1 MIEIETWLQSTLEI
15 LNVELKTE
23 TESQIQDNIK
33 RYNALSEEL
42 KDKEAKLQEL
52 SRICEEFKKY
62 SDLQEL
68 ATTLVEQLNTV
79 TLGLIEHK
87 TVINEKIEFLHHQL
101 QEMQK
106 SPDVSLQSTLSSSSM
121 PVEEIAV
128 HADAKK
134 ATQDFIAAEKPVTS
148 VTIETQTGRSL
159 TSPPPVEAKSD
170 KPPTDVQIQ
179 THLSETSS
187 ESLPAPTKETITV
200 LKTIKNGQETI
211 QIATKPENQPI
222 IEEPD
227 DDVLVQADYRKIQ
240 EMPGD
245 QTSQVSI
252 LHATRNQPFETVFV
266 EPDETTTEVI
276 VDADGTKRI
285 IVKKLQR
292 TVVRQQQTVQQQQLT
307 TTKTLTE
314 DDIPVSQS
322 FSQITLQGQQS
333 STTLARGDGRKE
345 MLTTQ
350 SYGGKVVSGA
360 PGSEVTVHE
369 FETEPESNYTVVE
382 ATEPPEVEVQGVKLR
397 EGDVTFVDDQHATLI
412 PADSEIHTS
421 SSSVRAVVQQVT
433 RRVIRRTRRII
444 RRIVIVD
451 GKEQVTEEVV
461 EEPEEVEFTEEGIP
475 RVSIN
480 VTRTEDGRVVQ
491 DQQFGE
497 ATAFPPESEGVTV
510 TRKVTSVVI
519 DADGKPVEKEAAEV
533 QRYVVEQPTAPPE
546 NAPALVTDTAEIISE
561 PNTET
566 TAANLI
572 NELLQQEKASA
583 LSVDS
588 SKVELALGADLACE
602 LKTAEQVPKD
612 EPAKESEVEIAEVR
626 VEEHQPAQE
635 VISVTPSETPLS
647 IEEVDSCQQPEVKA
661 DITLHEAEINTTKQI
676 TSDFIANEQTFRPIT
691 PEADVKK
698 ASASEEEKP
707 ISPKDKSKKKRKL
720 KGKKQQ
726 VCTPRIQSP
735 AIPPE
740 DEEILDLQKEIQP
753 LEALPQVQQQE
764 EKVEAPASE
773 DVQTSKALEAEGI
786 TTQDITIEEQA
797 HFPVA
802 QQSPNKATLSKTTLE
817 EFLTQEIKSAEV
829 IEAPEV
835 AKEAKP
841 EEVPQEVQIEAL
853 TVVQETQTSITSD
866 TTPSVSEEAIEQAKP
881 HCTAEVTVQTSLSP
895 EVEPVNLQQEV
906 KEIPE
911 KLEEHIPSEEVKVE
925 AVVQETQTSFSPE
938 SASATDE
945 NIPEQVDIGQETQ
958 TSFPTETDEQKPTLV
973 DAKLVAE
980 FIAQETQTSLS
991 PENVDEDKPSILI
1004 TEVAPVKQEPDITV
1018 IATEAIQKE
1027 KEQAKTSTV
1036 EFELTLEEKRPEFEI
1051 SPKIEASVLHEEQV
1065 VSDINATL
1073 PTLSEKKVETIQ
1085 KTVALTPFASKT
1097 ETEHTEPST
1106 PSDVDRGGRKS
1117 KKKKKHKE
1125 SKTPSEQEEVVIAQ
1139 EVAEEESPEK
1149 ATPEA
1154 IKESAPQ
1161 TPDTS
1166 LAESTDIILSESQVS
1181 EETPKPTQEVFEP
1194 ITQTEESEHTDK
1206 EEGYEADKATV
1217 DEGAPGEEGDKKKR
1231 KKKKR
1236 KQKLKVEES
1245 DETQVPLT
1253 TTDTSTAGES
1263 FKFSDEED
1271 EEQKPVSE
1279 PVKKSK
1285 KHKKG
1290 KKHRETE
1297 VEEQAQKEDVFE
1309 GRDGVVQ
1316 EAEQEEIISPHD
1328 DSYKTI
1334 STPSEP
1340 GTVKIVEEKVITP
1353 ENELPRDITSKIVTT
1368 VPVIEAVIT
1377 QEAPVQTS
1385 PDVSEITTEFI
1396 KQETVQIEQA
1406 AVQTSPEI
1414 PKEVSEIALQTAEPE
1429 VEVQQIPQPEVIESS
1444 SQVVIETIEN
1454 ITQTS
1459 TPQQQ
1464 EVVTAEIAMQTVT
1477 PEKSEIV
1484 EEFVQTITPE
1494 PAEVPTSETAMQT
1507 IVVESQEE
1515 SIQTI
1520 TPQPQP
1526 LQEIETTEISTQA
1539 KPFDIVSQSAQTSP
1553 IPSAPPLEQITQT
1566 SPVQELH
1573 APSVETTETV
1583 SQTQPVIIHEIGEV
1597 TPPSSTSEQYEVFVQ
1612 TAVTIP
1618 GRETV
1623 QITTDRSEI
1632 PISVTSEGKL
1642 EVAPVVE
1649 SPSEQSASDF
1659 ENVDVQ
1665 VTVADK
1671 HAATVSLLEA
1681 ERDHDQETR
1690 RRRRKRKHGD
1700 EKQQQ
1705 QPDSIEKDD
1714 LFASFKQQ
1722 EASSVSAGIES
1733 YANIARRS
1741 RTPSPVRT
1749 VVDVSEVPLQQAKE
1763 EPEEVIPKQT
1773 SSVVVEEE
1781 QKTQKEDSVPP
1792 VQAQPSEDTAAKIQQ
1807 ATQIDQDVQPLV
1819 SKEELVLQQTSE
1831 TILQQPTEAAPVE
1844 EPSTIVNISI
1854 TIPPESPSTISE
1866 TPEPSAPLQEA
1877 SSSEARTP
1885 TSVTSELTID
1895 TSEEIIQPPKTK
1907 TASKKSNKRTK
1918 SVAIEEVLSP
1928 TEVVDTPVTPSAD
1941 APLSPPDYSR
1951 VSYTWDK
1958 PSRSEVIETQKLL
1971 KNERAIELAPL
1982 QDIGIRWNQAQ
1993 AIERVK
1999 NLQNANRTTHLS
2011 DVLYLATLNEIITE
2025 ESIEERNFNVQQN
2038 INALREAVVKKD
2050 VVEIQH
2056 TVITTVQTI
2065 TTWLETIEYRIYL
2078 ARQQTAD
2085 GPSKERVQELSNLKS
2100 EITSIESNVAELQS
2114 ALNQAGDVYNEDDRN
2129 RMENYIDSLQEQV
2142 KVIEEVTKENEQLAI
2157 ADLTRWEE
2165 FVSGVNDLNRNI
2177 GGIKRQLSDLTESD
2191 ASPQTKF
2198 NELER
2203 LENAN
2208 RLNMVKSVA
2217 LITTA
2222 KGLMRD
2228 FPGREIPQEIYGN
2241 QDLTKQIEHS
2251 IEIEREKILQLLSLA
2266 DEYEQTLK
2274 EFSQIIDI
2282 ADALVESPILVR
2294 NLEHLE
2300 EEMQNH
2306 RKFFVN
2312 LSHCRAIL
2320 ESLEQNLDS
2329 ETRALHSELH
2339 QNLYERSRVS
2349 LDKATGR
2356 FQQMSLAASRWT
2368 VLEQGM
2374 KEEQRWLQVAQQ
2386 RVPDLSSV
2394 TSADYDQYI
2403 NLYQSL
2409 SLDIAHHHAKLS
2421 HLNGIAEKLQELVIC
2436 SELEETYIESLE
2448 IIKKLQ
2454 EDVQNNLKRLM
2465 AFRDMWGSYNLL
2477 SDKLEVWLKDAED
2490 ELSRIESSEESEAPV
2505 PGQMRQFWVRTN
2517 NPVTKI
2523 SVNNCVIYLL
2533 LQELKA
2539 QHEVHNGVRLN
2550 AANALEKSMQ
2560 VVPVADEM
2568 VQRKFHS
2575 ELQDQW
2581 QKVSDKIN
2589 NMQTAVL
2596 ENISAPDVP
2605 INEKLAL
2612 LEQELLE
2619 LKSTVDNLQ
2628 GIIKTEE
2635 ELNLYVERLQVMSTR
2650 VDTIQNELG
2659 RLGLLSAAESEKV
2672 GTLLALSKRL
2682 NVQIS
2687 EELEGGNLLKERLDA
2702 IQRGLVR
2709 IRKKHEEISKT
2720 LDNCESAEKL
2730 GSEAVE
2736 KAVID
2741 CTEAGEELVTLWQDL
2756 MGLRQ
2761 LLHTLPMRLRVT
2773 VSPIKVERDISQLQD
2788 DHTAL
2793 EKRCGQL
2800 LALLRGRLAL
2810 WQRFERQ
2817 LELVQQSV
2825 QEADFMMDLLTVQ
2838 GNVDYDRLL
2847 KATERLEVS

>member
-1 MIEIETWLQSTLEI
+1 MTQYQQLLIEIETWLQSTLEI

-23 TESQIQDNIK
+23 TESQIKDNINQ
-33 RYNALSEEL
+33 YNGLSEEL

-62 SDLQEL
+62 PDLQEL

-128 HADAKK
+128 HADTKK
-134 ATQDFIAAEKPVTS
+134 VTQEFIAAERPVTS

-159 TSPPPVEAKSD
+159 ISPPPAETKDAPTVC

-179 THLSETSS
+179 THFSESSS

-211 QIATKPENQPI
+211 QIATIPENQPI

-240 EMPGD
+240 EVPGD

-292 TVVRQQQTVQQQQLT
+292 TVVRQQQRVQQQQLT

-322 FSQITLQGQQS
+322 FSQVTLQGQQS

-369 FETEPESNYTVVE
+369 FESEPETNYTVVE
-382 ATEPPEVEVQGVKLR
+382 ATELPEVEVQGVKLR
-397 EGDVTFVDDQHATLI
+397 EGDVTFVDDQHTTLI

-480 VTRTEDGRVVQ
+480 VTRTEDGRVVH

-497 ATAFPPESEGVTV
+497 TVPFPSQSEGVTV
-510 TRKVTSVVI
+510 TRQVTSVVV
-519 DADGKPVEKEAAEV
+519 DADGKPLEKEAAEV
-533 QRYVVEQPTAPPE
+533 QRYVVEQPTAQPE
-546 NAPALVTDTAEIISE
+546 SAPALVTDTAEIISE
-561 PNTET
+561 PSTET

-572 NELLQQEKASA
+572 HEFIQQEEASA
-583 LSVDS
+583 HSFDS
-588 SKVELALGADLACE
+588 SKLEIAQSADLACE
-602 LKTAEQVPKD
+602 LKIAEKVPED
-612 EPAKESEVEIAEVR
+612 EPAKQSEVKVAVEVTETRAE
-626 VEEHQPAQE
+626 EQQPAAQE
-635 VISVTPSETPLS
+635 VISVAPSETPLS
-647 IEEVDSCQQPEVKA
+647 IEEVDSRQQLEVTD
-661 DITLHEAEINTTKQI
+661 DITLQERDTNTTKQI
-676 TSDFIANEQTFRPIT
+676 TSEFIANEQTFRPIT
-691 PEADVKK
+691 PETKKPENVKK

-740 DEEILDLQKEIQP
+740 DEEIFDLQKEVQP
-753 LEALPQVQQQE
+753 IESLSQVQQHE
-764 EKVEAPASE
+764 EKAEVPTVVLTSE
-773 DVQTSKALEAEGI
+773 DVQTSVNFEAEGI
-786 TTQDITIEEQA
+786 IEQDITVKPETHVPVDQESVSASEEQA
-797 HFPVA
+797 TF
-802 QQSPNKATLSKTTLE
+802 SKNIVE
-817 EFLTQEIKSAEV
+817 EFLSQEIKSAEV
-829 IEAPEV
+829 VEAQKQSPSAPIPEV
-835 AKEAKP
+835 AEEAKP
-841 EEVPQEVQIEAL
+841 EELAVQKSPQEVKIETFTA
-853 TVVQETQTSITSD
+853 VQETQTSLTSD
-866 TTPSVSEEAIEQAKP
+866 TTPSVSEEAIEQTEP
-881 HCTAEVTVQTSLSP
+881 IFVTEVTVQETQTSLSP
-895 EVEPVNLQQEV
+895 EVEPVKVEKMVEEIQIIVPQDEV
-906 KEIPE
+906 SPKELVE
-911 KLEEHIPSEEVKVE
+911 TTTVEAVSDVKFEQHIPSKETQVKVE

-938 SASATDE
+938 SVSVIDE
-945 NIPEQVDIGQETQ
+945 NAWDQADIAQEPQ
-958 TSFPTETDEQKPTLV
+958 THFPFETEEQKPTPV
-973 DAKLVAE
+973 DAKLIE
-980 FIAQETQTSLS
+980 GFIAQETQTSLS
-991 PENVDEDKPSILI
+991 PESVAEDKPSIQI
-1004 TEVAPVKQEPDITV
+1004 TAVAPVQQLQEPDIKIV
-1018 IATEAIQKE
+1018 AAEAIQKE
-1027 KEQAKTSTV
+1027 KEQAKTEPVSTV
-1036 EFELTLEEKRPEFEI
+1036 EFELSVEEKRPEFEI
-1051 SPKIEASVLHEEQV
+1051 SPKIKASTLHEEQV

-1073 PTLSEKKVETIQ
+1073 PSLSEKKVETIQ
-1085 KTVALTPFASKT
+1085 KTVALTPFVSKT
-1097 ETEHTEPST
+1097 EIEHTEPST

-1125 SKTPSEQEEVVIAQ
+1125 SRTPSEQEETVEEVDIAQ
-1139 EVAEEESPEK
+1139 EVAEKE
-1149 ATPEA
+1149 ATPE
-1154 IKESAPQ
+1154 IINEPTPQ
-1161 TPDTS
+1161 TPETS

-1181 EETPKPTQEVFEP
+1181 EETPKPTQDIFEP

-1206 EEGYEADKATV
+1206 EEGYEADKTTV
-1217 DEGAPGEEGDKKKR
+1217 DEGAPEGEGDKKKR

-1245 DETQVPLT
+1245 EGTQVPQT

-1263 FKFSDEED
+1263 FKFSDEEAA
-1271 EEQKPVSE
+1271 EYKPVSE

-1290 KKHRETE
+1290 KKHRENE
-1297 VEEQAQKEDVFE
+1297 AEEEAQKEDVSE
-1309 GRDGVVQ
+1309 EKEIVQ
-1316 EAEQEEIISPHD
+1316 EAEQLEVSSLHD

-1353 ENELPRDITSKIVTT
+1353 ENEFPQDITSKIVTT

-1385 PDVSEITTEFI
+1385 PDVSEITSEFI
-1396 KQETVQIEQA
+1396 KQEMVQTGQA
-1406 AVQTSPEI
+1406 SVQTSPEI
-1414 PKEVSEIALQTAEPE
+1414 PKEVSEVAMQTTEE
-1429 VEVQQIPQPEVIESS
+1429 KVEVQQVPQPEVTEAS
-1444 SQVVIETIEN
+1444 SQVVLETTEN

-1459 TPQQQ
+1459 TPEIQ
-1464 EVVTAEIAMQTVT
+1464 EAVTAEIAMQTVT
-1477 PEKSEIV
+1477 PEKSELA
-1484 EEFVQTITPE
+1484 EEFIQTITPE
-1494 PAEVPTSETAMQT
+1494 QTEVPTSETAMQT
-1507 IVVESQEE
+1507 IVVQSHEE
-1515 SIQTI
+1515 SVQTI
-1520 TPQPQP
+1520 TPPQP
-1526 LQEIETTEISTQA
+1526 LQETETTDISIQA
-1539 KPFDIVSQSAQTSP
+1539 KPFDIVSPLEQSAQTSP
-1553 IPSAPPLEQITQT
+1553 VPSAPPMDQIIQT

-1573 APSVETTETV
+1573 APSVQTTETV
-1583 SQTQPVIIHEIGEV
+1583 SQTQPVIIHEIGEI
-1597 TPPSSTSEQYEVFVQ
+1597 TPPSSTSEQYEVLVQ

-1618 GRETV
+1618 GRET
-1623 QITTDRSEI
+1623 IEFTTDRSEI
-1632 PISVTSEGKL
+1632 PISFTSEGKL
-1642 EVAPVVE
+1642 DVSPVVE

-1665 VTVADK
+1665 VTVSDN
-1671 HAATVSLLEA
+1671 HAATVNLLEA

-1705 QPDSIEKDD
+1705 KPDFIEKDD
-1714 LFASFKQQ
+1714 LFASFKEQ
-1722 EASSVSAGIES
+1722 EAASVTAGIDS
-1733 YANIARRS
+1733 YADIARRS
-1741 RTPSPVRT
+1741 RTPSPVKT
-1749 VVDVSEVPLQQAKE
+1749 VVETSDVRLDAEVVQQQEKE
-1763 EPEEVIPKQT
+1763 ELEEVATKEIELLENQQNEDIKEA
-1773 SSVVVEEE
+1773 SSAVVEED
-1781 QKTQKEDSVPP
+1781 QKEQKEDAVAA
-1792 VQAQPSEDTAAKIQQ
+1792 VQEQPTQQ
-1807 ATQIDQDVQPLV
+1807 IEATQIVTTQLAQDVQP
-1819 SKEELVLQQTSE
+1819 SKGKEELTLQQTSE
-1831 TILQQPTEAAPVE
+1831 SILQQTTEFQPTAEVVLAE
-1844 EPSTIVNISI
+1844 EPSTTVNISI
-1854 TIPPESPSTISE
+1854 TIPPESPSTTSV
-1866 TPEPSAPLQEA
+1866 TPEPSAPPQEA
-1877 SSSEARTP
+1877 SSSVVITP

-1895 TSEEIIQPPKTK
+1895 TSEETIQPTK
-1907 TASKKSNKRTK
+1907 NKAASKKSNKRTK

-1951 VSYTWDK
+1951 ISYTWDK
-1958 PSRSEVIETQKLL
+1958 PSRSEVIETQNLL
-1971 KNERAIELAPL
+1971 KTERPIESAPL
-1982 QDIGIRWNQAQ
+1982 QDTGIRWNQAQ

-1999 NLQNANRTTHLS
+1999 NLQNASRTTHLS

-2056 TVITTVQTI
+2056 TVVTTVQTI

-2100 EITSIESNVAELQS
+2100 EISSIESNVAELQS
-2114 ALNQAGDVYNEDDRN
+2114 ALNEAGDVYNEDDRN
-2129 RMENYIDSLQEQV
+2129 RMEGYIESLQEQV
-2142 KVIEEVTKENEQLAI
+2142 KVIEEVTEENEQLAI
-2157 ADLTRWEE
+2157 ADLSRWDE
-2165 FVSGVNDLNRNI
+2165 FVTGVNDLNKNI
-2177 GGIKRQLSDLTESD
+2177 GGIKKQLSELTESD

-2198 NELER
+2198 NELEL
-2203 LENAN
+2203 LENVN
-2208 RLNMVKSVA
+2208 RTNMVKAVA

-2241 QDLTKQIEHS
+2241 QELTKQIEHN
-2251 IEIEREKILQLLSLA
+2251 IEIERERVLQLLSLA

-2436 SELEETYIESLE
+2436 SELEETYNESLE

-2505 PGQMRQFWVRTN
+2505 PGQMRQFWVSTN
-2517 NPVTKI
+2517 NYITMI
-2523 SVNNCVIYLL
+2523 DYL
-2533 LQELKA
+2533 
-2539 QHEVHNGVRLN
+2539 
-2550 AANALEKSMQ
+2550 
-2560 VVPVADEM
+2560 
-2568 VQRKFHS
+2568 
-2575 ELQDQW
+2575 
-2581 QKVSDKIN
+2581 
-2589 NMQTAVL
+2589 
-2596 ENISAPDVP
+2596 
-2605 INEKLAL
+2605 
-2612 LEQELLE
+2612 
-2619 LKSTVDNLQ
+2619 
-2628 GIIKTEE
+2628 
-2635 ELNLYVERLQVMSTR
+2635 
-2650 VDTIQNELG
+2650 
-2659 RLGLLSAAESEKV
+2659 
-2672 GTLLALSKRL
+2672 
-2682 NVQIS
+2682 
-2687 EELEGGNLLKERLDA
+2687 
-2702 IQRGLVR
+2702 
-2709 IRKKHEEISKT
+2709 
-2720 LDNCESAEKL
+2720 
-2730 GSEAVE
+2730 
-2736 KAVID
+2736 
-2741 CTEAGEELVTLWQDL
+2741 
-2756 MGLRQ
+2756 
-2761 LLHTLPMRLRVT
+2761 
-2773 VSPIKVERDISQLQD
+2773 
-2788 DHTAL
+2788 
-2793 EKRCGQL
+2793 
-2800 LALLRGRLAL
+2800 
-2810 WQRFERQ
+2810 
-2817 LELVQQSV
+2817 
-2825 QEADFMMDLLTVQ
+2825 
-2838 GNVDYDRLL
+2838 
-2847 KATERLEVS
+2847 